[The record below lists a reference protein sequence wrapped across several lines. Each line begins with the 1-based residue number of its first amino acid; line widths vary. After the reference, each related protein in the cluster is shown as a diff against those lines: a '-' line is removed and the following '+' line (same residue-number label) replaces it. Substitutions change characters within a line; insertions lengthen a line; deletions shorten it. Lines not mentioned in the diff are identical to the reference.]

1 VPKDNSVNNIVLI
14 GFMGSGKSSVGR
26 ALAKAKGMYFVDT
39 DALIE
44 SFEGRKIR
52 DIFAADG
59 ELYFR
64 ELEKKCFEWL
74 SSNVSNAVISTGG
87 GMPTIIDS
95 FVGLGKSV
103 YLKVDFDS
111 LLERLKAE
119 EFDKRPLF
127 QDVEFARKIFESR
140 EPIYTKKADLII
152 DANRSFDEVL
162 KEASLG
168 F

>member
-1 VPKDNSVNNIVLI
+1 VSNIVLI

-26 ALAKAKGMYFVDT
+26 ALAKEKEMYFVDT

-52 DIFAADG
+52 DIFADEG
-59 ELYFR
+59 EIYFR
-64 ELEKKCFEWL
+64 KLEQKCFEWL
-74 SSNVSNAVISTGG
+74 SKNVSNAVISTGG

-95 FVGLGKSV
+95 FASLGKTI
-103 YLKVDFDS
+103 YLKVDFET

-127 QDVEFARKIFESR
+127 ADVEFAKKIFEIR
-140 EPIYTKKADLII
+140 EPIYTAKADVIV
-152 DANRSFDEVL
+152 DANNKFEEVL
-162 KEASLG
+162 REVSSRS
-168 F
+168 

>member
-1 VPKDNSVNNIVLI
+1 
-14 GFMGSGKSSVGR
+14 MGSGKSSIGR
-26 ALAKAKGMYFVDT
+26 AFAKEKNMYFVDT

-52 DIFAADG
+52 DIFADEG
-59 ELYFR
+59 EAYFR

-74 SSNVSNAVISTGG
+74 AKNVSNAVISTGG

-95 FVGLGKSV
+95 FAPLGKTI
-103 YLKVDFDS
+103 YLKVDFET

-127 QDVEFARKIFESR
+127 QDVEFARKIFEVR
-140 EPIYTKKADLII
+140 EPIYTAKADVVV
-152 DANRSFDEVL
+152 DANNKFEEVL
-162 KEASLG
+162 KEVSSRS
-168 F
+168 

>member
-1 VPKDNSVNNIVLI
+1 VNNIVLI

-26 ALAKAKGMYFVDT
+26 ALAKEKDMYFVDT

-44 SFEGRKIR
+44 SFEGKKIR
-52 DIFAADG
+52 DIFATDG
-59 ELYFR
+59 EIYFR
-64 ELEKKCFEWL
+64 ELEKKCFAWL

-87 GMPTIIDS
+87 GMPTVIDS
-95 FVGLGKSV
+95 FARLGKSI

-127 QDVEFARKIFESR
+127 QDVEFAKKIFETR
-140 EPIYTKKADLII
+140 EPIYSAKADLIV
-152 DANRSFDEVL
+152 DASLNFEEVL
-162 KEASLG
+162 KEVSLG
-168 F
+168 S